1 MKKENK
7 KPQIKTKTLNSQ
19 NQSKQKA
26 SSTSNNNQSFL
37 TKKNTNK
44 YNKITTEN
52 KLFPNITRAM
62 NKKHLTTRVTTA
74 KKIDST
80 NSSLYLSTANT
91 IIDSNSI
98 TKTSI
103 KNPNIENKHKHL
115 RSNSIN
121 EETLKTKYTKKTNC
135 EKIIEVVE
143 EIIELIDNR
152 QFIKYILN
160 KYKNDLISD
169 DVMFNY
175 VKSVRNKANNLNND
189 FNNDFNNFN
198 INNENKNFFVFNRS
212 CIRTNCYKNLFEN
225 IFNSMLE
232 IRNFDIELY
241 NKMKIIKLNNKK
253 LEKKNKSSKI
263 SRKNSTNKNINN
275 NEKKI
280 LKHRSIKQN
289 LNDIEFLK
297 KFHFQTNNDYYSI
310 ISIKNENEEKKHSNS
325 KNKHHRHHRHKH
337 HKSKEKKIFD
347 FNKNESE
354 DEIIEN
360 DNDITIN
367 ENNNNNEF
375 NLIEKKIFKSSIKF
389 NKKKSMFNNNKSCNN
404 NNNNKLKFNFN
415 NENVVDSSENEN

>member
-7 KPQIKTKTLNSQ
+7 KPQIKSKTINAQ
-19 NQSKQKA
+19 PQPKQKKA
-26 SSTSNNNQSFL
+26 SSSTTISNNSFL
-37 TKKNTNK
+37 AKKNTTK
-44 YNKITTEN
+44 FNKITSEN
-52 KLFPNITRAM
+52 KQFPTISRSI
-62 NKKHLTTRVTTA
+62 NKKHLTTRALPA

-80 NSSLYLSTANT
+80 ISSLYLSTANT
-91 IIDSNSI
+91 ILDANS
-98 TKTSI
+98 TKTT
-103 KNPNIENKHKHL
+103 KNNNEHKLL
-115 RSNSIN
+115 RSNSIT
-121 EETLKTKYTKKTNC
+121 ETKITKKTNC

-152 QFIKYILN
+152 QFLKYILN
-160 KYKNDLISD
+160 KYKNDIISD

-189 FNNDFNNFN
+189 FNFFD
-198 INNENKNFFVFNRS
+198 IENENKNFFVFKRS
-212 CIRTNCYKNLFEN
+212 CFRTNCYKNLFEN

-232 IRNFDIELY
+232 IKNFDIELY
-241 NKMKIIKLNNKK
+241 NKLKIIKLNNKK
-253 LEKKNKSSKI
+253 EKKFKSSKI
-263 SRKNSTNKNINN
+263 SRKNSTNKNLN
-275 NEKKI
+275 NEKKN

-297 KFHFQTNNDYYSI
+297 KFHFQTNDFYNV
-310 ISIKNENEEKKHSNS
+310 ISIKNEENEEKKHSNS
-325 KNKHHRHHRHKH
+325 KHHRHHRRKH
-337 HKSKEKKIFD
+337 QKSKEKKIFD

-367 ENNNNNEF
+367 DNNNNNEL

-389 NKKKSMFNNNKSCNN
+389 NKKQSLFNNNKSCNN